1 MEGEVMQIFIDG
13 QKLPTTVRVS
23 RDLLVVLKSMANLLN
38 WGILYDTNKG
48 LVYINT
54 HSKDV
59 PNPFAE
65 RPSPVAE
72 AAESTRLLGKTICID
87 AGHGGSDPGAIGPTG
102 IQEKDNTLAIALL
115 LRDKLERNGAK
126 VIMTRETDQDVAYP
140 DASASAE
147 LSARVE
153 IANNSKANIFIS
165 IHNDA
170 FTSNTVSGTTC
181 YHYGDA
187 ESIQLANCLQK
198 NLVEKIG
205 TRDRGVR
212 FASFYVIRYTEMA
225 AVLVE
230 VAFISNPEE
239 EVLLSSVEGRYG
251 TAEGIFQGIVQ
262 YFRV

>member
-1 MEGEVMQIFIDG
+1 MQIFIDG

-23 RDLLVVLKSMANLLN
+23 RDLLVVLKSMANMLN

-54 HSKDV
+54 HSKEV

-65 RPSPVAE
+65 RPSSGIE

-87 AGHGGSDPGAIGPTG
+87 AGHGGSDPGGIGPTG
-102 IQEKDNTLAIALL
+102 TEEKANTLAVTLL

-126 VIMTRETDQDVAYP
+126 VVLTRESDQDVTYP
-140 DASASAE
+140 NSSTSED
-147 LSARVE
+147 LGARVE
-153 IANNSKANIFIS
+153 IANNSKADLFIS

-170 FTSNTVSGTTC
+170 FTSSSASGTTC

-187 ESIQLANCLQK
+187 ESIQLATQLQK
-198 NLVEKIG
+198 NLVEKLG

-212 FASFYVIRYTEMA
+212 FASFYVIRYTDMP

-230 VAFISNPEE
+230 AAFISNPEE
-239 EVLLSSVEGRYG
+239 EVLLSSIEGRYN
-251 TAEGIFQGIVQ
+251 TAESLFQGIVQ